1 MSQIIVNVP
10 IRIRSEANIAEHW
23 TAKYKHRK
31 SILKILNNHFPQER
45 LTPPC
50 TVTMTRVAP
59 RSLDYDNLVYSMK
72 YIRDYIADKL
82 VPNLAA
88 GRADNTEGLNFLYQQ
103 RKGQPKE
110 YSLELIL
117 DFIT

>member
-1 MSQIIVNVP
+1 MTQIIINVP
-10 IRIRSEANIAEHW
+10 IRIRSEANIAAHW

-31 SILKILNNHFPQER
+31 SILKILNNYFPKEQ

-50 TVTMTRVAP
+50 AVTLTRIAP
-59 RSLDYDNLVYSMK
+59 RTLDYDNLVYSMK
-72 YIRDYIADKL
+72 YIRDYVADKL

-88 GRADNTEGLNFLYQQ
+88 GRADNTPGLSFFYDQ
-103 RKGQPKE
+103 RKGNPKE

-117 DFIT
+117 NFTP